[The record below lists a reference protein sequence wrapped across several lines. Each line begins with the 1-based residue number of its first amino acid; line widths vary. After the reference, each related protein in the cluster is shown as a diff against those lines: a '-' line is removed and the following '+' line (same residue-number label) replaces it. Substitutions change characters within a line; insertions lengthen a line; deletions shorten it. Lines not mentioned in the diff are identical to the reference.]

1 MNSGFQKKYLI
12 GALVLLVAGC
22 GRTDRD
28 GSREQILDQGRAISG
43 QFMASLKG
51 RLVAAL
57 ADGGPTEA
65 IEVCHRDATA
75 ITDQALAAAPE
86 VLALRRVSTRWRNP
100 ANQADALDLAAWRV
114 FEEDTLE
121 SPNEPEDL
129 LVPDPDRGDRLV
141 YYRALRMAPLC
152 LTCHGPPEQIP
163 AGVRTLLAER
173 YPDDRATGFLEG
185 DLRGLIRIDFD
196 SDAGVPPGGGS

>member
-1 MNSGFQKKYLI
+1 MNSDSQKRFLI

-22 GRTDRD
+22 SRTDQD
-28 GSREQILDQGRAISG
+28 GSRDQVLEQGRVISG

-65 IEVCHRDATA
+65 VEVCHRDAAT
-75 ITDQALAAAPE
+75 ITDQTLAAAPE
-86 VLALRRVSTRWRNP
+86 VLALRRVSPRWRNP

-121 SPNEPEDL
+121 SSNEPEDL

-163 AGVRTLLAER
+163 AGVRTLLTER
-173 YPDDRATGFLEG
+173 YPDDRATGFSEG

-196 SDAGVPPGGGS
+196 PDAGVPPGGGS